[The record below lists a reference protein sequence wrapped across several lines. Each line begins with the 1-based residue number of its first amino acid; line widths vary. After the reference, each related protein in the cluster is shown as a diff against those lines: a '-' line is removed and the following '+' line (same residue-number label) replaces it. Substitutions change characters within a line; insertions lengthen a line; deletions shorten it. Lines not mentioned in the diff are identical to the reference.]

1 MTTTIDT
8 TETSDIV
15 EATPPVGTTAGRF
28 SPAYL
33 FKTYGGLVG
42 IALVAAVAFG
52 IGRLVVRREAA
63 AGD

>member
-42 IALVAAVAFG
+42 IVARVDILRG
-52 IGRLVVRREAA
+52 ILRDDAEG
-63 AGD
+63 